1 MKWNGFAKK
10 FFILL
15 PFWIAGILLILIS
28 VQLSELYT
36 AQSKANEYAKSLLNR
51 ANEIYYNVNKSLD
64 YLNENTS
71 DKCGEALKIA
81 TYDYR
86 FIEDAGRI
94 KGNEII
100 CSAMKMAFYGYKL
113 SNDKLILDE
122 SIKIWEKI
130 DGYMNSNFKVKVIA
144 KKQSFIVLSPHAYN
158 AYQIP
163 PKHTTGSI
171 MSLDGK
177 ITYYEFS
184 NHSSNKFYLVTESR
198 ACSENKYFCANS
210 RVYSNILLNYGSGR
224 LFFYIIIGIF
234 FGSILSDYINK
245 IIKKTN
251 SISYRLKLA
260 INMGGISVA
269 YQPIVLV
276 SNGEIKGFEVLA
288 RWYDRKI
295 GQIPPDIFIKESQ
308 KTGLYK
314 KLNRMIIF
322 KAINEMKDVLI
333 NNKSIYISINMDANE
348 IGSIELIN
356 DILIKIKEYR
366 ISPSQIAI
374 EILEGST
381 SDLKSI
387 EESILNI
394 KKLGLMVFI
403 DDFGTGYS
411 NLSYLSNLRIDKIK
425 IDKIFTQSAG
435 TNSSASFILIK
446 ICEIAEKIQSSV
458 IFEGVENNQQKDM
471 ILSISPNASAQGWLY
486 SKAVDITRMKYIL
499 EKNTRDLIYRS
510 SGP

>member
-234 FGSILSDYINK
+234 
-245 IIKKTN
+245 
-251 SISYRLKLA
+251 
-260 INMGGISVA
+260 
-269 YQPIVLV
+269 LV
-276 SNGEIKGFEVLA
+276 
-288 RWYDRKI
+288 
-295 GQIPPDIFIKESQ
+295 
-308 KTGLYK
+308 
-314 KLNRMIIF
+314 
-322 KAINEMKDVLI
+322 
-333 NNKSIYISINMDANE
+333 
-348 IGSIELIN
+348 
-356 DILIKIKEYR
+356 
-366 ISPSQIAI
+366 
-374 EILEGST
+374 
-381 SDLKSI
+381 
-387 EESILNI
+387 
-394 KKLGLMVFI
+394 VF
-403 DDFGTGYS
+403 
-411 NLSYLSNLRIDKIK
+411 
-425 IDKIFTQSAG
+425 
-435 TNSSASFILIK
+435 
-446 ICEIAEKIQSSV
+446 
-458 IFEGVENNQQKDM
+458 
-471 ILSISPNASAQGWLY
+471 
-486 SKAVDITRMKYIL
+486 
-499 EKNTRDLIYRS
+499 
-510 SGP
+510 